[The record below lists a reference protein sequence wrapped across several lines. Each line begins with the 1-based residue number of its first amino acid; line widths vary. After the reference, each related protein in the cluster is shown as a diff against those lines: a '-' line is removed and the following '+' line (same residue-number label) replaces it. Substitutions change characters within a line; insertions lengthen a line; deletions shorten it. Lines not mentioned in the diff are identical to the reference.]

1 MLGAGVLALYVPIA
15 IGLHK
20 IPFAA
25 STEYESRR
33 KFAEKRLGVKI
44 PRTGDKMKRGGRL
57 GSAQIDLP
65 DDSDESTRVAVG
77 RAYSLGDAYLDD
89 LCSASQFTGEVKRKI
104 SSARVYL
111 LPPSGT
117 FLPYQHRQNCL
128 TDRKGLERPH
138 QTARPRQLADLLL
151 ADPRRPRQAQD
162 PAPATWSGTSSTCSR
177 PSTCTSPAAGRSSGS
192 GTTGSWTSSR
202 SATGSASCGTRRPP
216 SRSPSGPGT
225 AGSPT
230 TWL

>member
-1 MLGAGVLALYVPIA
+1 MRAVLRAKIGRITRFDRFDWDRPGVALAILLLVGESIAAILAGMSLKSDGYDGGRLAALLGAGVLALYVPIA

-117 FLPYQHRQNCL
+117 FFAISAPPELF
-128 TDRKGLERPH
+128 DRS
-138 QTARPRQLADLLL
+138 Q
-151 ADPRRPRQAQD
+151 
-162 PAPATWSGTSSTCSR
+162 
-177 PSTCTSPAAGRSSGS
+177 
-192 GTTGSWTSSR
+192 
-202 SATGSASCGTRRPP
+202 
-216 SRSPSGPGT
+216 GP
-225 AGSPT
+225 
-230 TWL
+230 